1 MNENIINLIIQA
13 KNLSSNA
20 LNQVKGQL
28 GDLQKTSEKA
38 GNVMAGMGD
47 NFKKAVGTVAVGAG
61 IMGTAIAGI
70 SVVGF
75 NTAASFQTQ
84 MSSISALTGAT
95 ARDMDEVR
103 KVALKAGE
111 ETAFSALEAA
121 QGLEELL
128 KSGLNLEQAKNWIK
142 RCFGFGGCGRC
153 ECG

>member
-47 NFKKAVGTVAVGAG
+47 NFKKAVSAVAIGAG
-61 IMGTAIAGI
+61 IMGGAIAGI

-84 MSSISALTGAT
+84 MSSINNMKQVTNG
-95 ARDMDEVR
+95 
-103 KVALKAGE
+103 
-111 ETAFSALEAA
+111 
-121 QGLEELL
+121 
-128 KSGLNLEQAKNWIK
+128 
-142 RCFGFGGCGRC
+142 
-153 ECG
+153 